1 MKIKVIFKLNKSEG
15 YDENNA
21 FTYAGY
27 DGVEVNDIVVVNTR
41 YGYAIAKV
49 VEVDV
54 NDNFN
59 EDNLATVEKVIE
71 TAEYQRK
78 EQEKQEQYNNLIK
91 KIKRNQ
97 IETALLSLTATAAEQ
112 DLIKNMTDKEIKT
125 FYNALM
131 K

>member
-1 MKIKVIFKLNKSEG
+1 MKIRVVFKLNKSEG
-15 YDENNA
+15 YDENNT

-71 TAEYQRK
+71 SAEMQRK
-78 EQEKQEQYNNLIK
+78 EQAKRDAYNQLVQ
-91 KIKRNQ
+91 KIKRTQ
-97 IETALLSLTATAAEQ
+97 MEKALLALGLESKEQ
-112 DLIKNMTDKEIKT
+112 DLIKAMTDIELKT
-125 FYNALM
+125 FYNAIM